1 MATSSSSSPPE
12 GMRNHDLLAVRSYVM
27 ARDETQYD
35 TVDDALVVLDVT
47 HSNLEQRHAELR
59 FAKHDSLE
67 TLRTRIHQKTG
78 TSAQFQ
84 HLLVYDNHDDNS
96 LLHEIPP
103 ETSDDIKLGYFGILH
118 HGMRVHC
125 VDLNPHSGSAGGAYE
140 DVSLVEKYRMT
151 EDEYDARKG
160 TLRDWGR
167 QQRERQPDFNLRKH
181 AATHRAL
188 TEAKRL
194 HKQHLPLPEGFIVDS
209 TGKVVVDEPDVVAPI
224 KMSEMVGSDEYG
236 LDSVAHCQV
245 GQRCQVE
252 PGQRRGEIAFIGKL
266 SQEKPGHWV
275 GVRFDEPVGQNNGV
289 DNGVVF
295 FEAMDRY
302 GAFVRGKKV
311 VTGDFPERDIFD
323 SDDEDE
329 L

>member
-1 MATSSSSSPPE
+1 
-12 GMRNHDLLAVRSYVM
+12 
-27 ARDETQYD
+27 
-35 TVDDALVVLDVT
+35 DALVVLDVT

-167 QQRERQPDFNLRKH
+167 QQREL
-181 AATHRAL
+181 
-188 TEAKRL
+188 
-194 HKQHLPLPEGFIVDS
+194 
-209 TGKVVVDEPDVVAPI
+209 VVDEPDVVAPI

-323 SDDEDE
+323 SDD
-329 L
+329 